1 MIPTTDE
8 MIKQEII
15 DQLAW
20 DDRVDANKIF
30 VHVHDYIV
38 RLEGTVPSYAAK
50 LAAEKDAYSVTDVIR
65 VENLLEVKLPSE
77 STHPS
82 DAIINSDVESKI
94 RSDSRIK
101 SPDLKANT
109 KDGIVT
115 LTGNVDAYWQ
125 RRLAEDIVASSDGV
139 ILVENKLSV
148 TLIKSAA
155 DAEIETAIKN
165 ACKRNALI
173 DGDKID
179 VKVHK
184 GIVLLRG
191 KVPNNLVKREVNDI
205 AIFTGG
211 VVDIV
216 DEMDVGKI

>member
-15 DQLAW
+15 DQMAW
-20 DDRVDANKIF
+20 DDHVDANDIF
-30 VHVHDYIV
+30 VHVQDSIV

-50 LAAEKDAYSVTDVIR
+50 LSAEKDANSIGDVIS
-65 VENLLEVKLPSE
+65 VENMLEVKLPPE
-77 STHPS
+77 ITQPS
-82 DAIINSDVESKI
+82 DAVINRDVESKI

-101 SPDLKANT
+101 TSNLKVST
-109 KDGIVT
+109 KDGVVT
-115 LTGNVDAYWQ
+115 LSGEVDTYWQ
-125 RRLAEDIVASSDGV
+125 RRVAQDIAASSDGV
-139 ILVENKLSV
+139 ILVENKLLV

-191 KVPNNLVKREVNDI
+191 KVPNNLVKQEVNDI
-205 AIFTGG
+205 VIFTSGII
-211 VVDIV
+211 DIV
-216 DEMDVGKI
+216 DEMTVG